1 MVLATKSFLF
11 SVEKEKNKFLNI
23 NQGIW
28 QIVLPFPFNY
38 FNTVH
43 FLEIDSINKRVHH
56 EPESSDSFFFF
67 LAMMY
72 CNKAYSCLKLI
83 YVN

>member
-1 MVLATKSFLF
+1 M
-11 SVEKEKNKFLNI
+11 FLNI

-28 QIVLPFPFNY
+28 QIVLPFNY

-43 FLEIDSINKRVHH
+43 VLEIDSIDKIVLSKR
-56 EPESSDSFFFF
+56 ESSDSFIFFS
-67 LAMMY
+67 MMY